1 MSDVLLVLP
10 LLIPLTTAAVS
21 LLAWRRMPFVLVVVL
36 AAATTAT
43 LRQLGVR

>member
-21 LLAWRRMPFVLVVVL
+21 LLAWRRTALL
-36 AAATTAT
+36 AP
-43 LRQLGVR
+43 